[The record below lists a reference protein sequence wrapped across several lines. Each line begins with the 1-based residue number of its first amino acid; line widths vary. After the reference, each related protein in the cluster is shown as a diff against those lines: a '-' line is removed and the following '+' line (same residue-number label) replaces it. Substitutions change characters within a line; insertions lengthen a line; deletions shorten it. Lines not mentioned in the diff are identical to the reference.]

1 MGNKKLKCKS
11 RNVAQVEIDDSP
23 TRKIIL
29 DINYREE
36 NYDASNTL
44 ALPSEKRKTKSKVEK
59 VSTTRLLSKKR
70 RKQLEKVVEK
80 KKKKLNRGT
89 LLEELAKVQAPQEE
103 LNHYVSLT
111 SIQTKGLKRHFREI
125 ELPTKE
131 YEVNANDEDEND
143 AVEVPVNSI
152 KGGKKKRLAILEEQR
167 KEEAVSDPNVVGF
180 DEFTDSDSAPNNSE
194 SEGDD
199 NEVDC
204 DNKPESN
211 DTDVQQ
217 DEQDKNVPKD
227 TTFVEN
233 SQHQTE
239 NIKND
244 KDKASINKENQSP
257 DSKSTKKDER
267 VKVSVTV
274 EKKPAVFVTV
284 QRKPEIQA
292 ARLKLPVVAEEQVIV
307 EAINDNPVVI
317 ITGETGSGKTTQV
330 PQFLY
335 EAGYAQEKLIGVTEP
350 RRVAAISMS
359 KRVAEE
365 MNLTEKEVSYLIR
378 FEGNVTAET
387 KIKFMTDGVLL
398 KEIQSD
404 FLLTKYSV
412 IILDEAHE
420 RSVYTD
426 ILIGL
431 LSRIVPLRNKR
442 KNPLKLVIM
451 SATLR
456 VEELVDNDKLFKQKP
471 PVLSVES
478 RQFPVTIHFN
488 RRTNTNYVS
497 DAFKKAVKI
506 HTRLPDGG
514 ILIFLTGQRE
524 VNYVVRKLRRAFPI
538 KDKKESKKR
547 RHKLDK
553 NSDSLE
559 KEKDKSSAEKEENV
573 DGSEDNSDNDNFD
586 DDFRSKEA
594 IRYNKLRQKKQIQL
608 PNISLDDY
616 SVVPTDDTHEDLL
629 EVDDEEE
636 GQLDEDED
644 EDDDVLDLNTLKNAQ
659 PLWVLPLYSILPSH
673 EQAKVFEPP
682 PENYRLCVVATNVAE
697 TSLTIPDVKY
707 VIDCGRCKT
716 RLYDR
721 VTGVSTYQVCYTS
734 KASAN
739 QRAGRAGRVGPG
751 HCYRLYSSAVFND
764 QFEPF
769 SQSEIQ
775 RKPVDDLLLQMKMMN
790 IDKVVNFPFPTPP
803 DVVQLKTAEKRLQI
817 LGALQ
822 RPSNKEGSYSA
833 KITPLGQ
840 SIAAFPVAP
849 RYGKML
855 ALSHQHNLLAYTVC
869 MVAALSV
876 QEVLMEAFN
885 TDGASKKWLQM
896 RRFWAGVGN
905 NLLLGDPMVLI
916 RAVGG
921 AEYAGIKGKLLS
933 FCAEYGLRHK
943 AVVEIRKLRQ
953 QLTNEINLNIPN
965 LNLTIDPE
973 MKPPLDTEAKL
984 LRQIVLAGMADQV
997 ARKVMPDEVSED
1009 QDKNKYK
1016 YAYKTMDME
1025 DPAFMHSSC
1034 VLRRTCP
1041 EWVVYQEVYETNK
1054 MYMRGVTAIEPEWL
1068 PKFAPSLCRL
1078 GDPLTD
1084 PPPRYD
1090 TETGK
1095 VMCSITGTFGKAG
1108 WKLPVMDM
1116 EHPLSVEGV
1125 KWFACFLLEG
1135 KVCPKLKQF
1144 VPSLLSSP
1152 QSINKGWAK
1161 LIPRTQ
1167 EMTQHLLSRGIMSRD
1182 KLFET
1187 WKDDRSFLLSS
1198 YQKWLPE
1205 SIHGHITIIWP
1216 PV

>member
-1 MGNKKLKCKS
+1 MMGNKRHNWKA
-11 RNVAQVEIDDSP
+11 RNVAKVEIDNSQ
-23 TRKIIL
+23 TKKITL
-29 DINYREE
+29 DIKYHKD
-36 NYDASNTL
+36 NYDACNTL
-44 ALPSEKRKTKSKVEK
+44 VLPSKKRKTSSKVET
-59 VSTTRLLSKKR
+59 VITTRLLSKKR

-80 KKKKLNRGT
+80 KKKKLNRAT

-103 LNHYVSLT
+103 LKHYVSLT

-125 ELPTKE
+125 DVPTKKFA
-131 YEVNANDEDEND
+131 VKTNDKDEND
-143 AVEVPVNSI
+143 TTEVSINSI
-152 KGGKKKRLAILEEQR
+152 KGSRRKRLAILKNQR
-167 KEEAVSDPNVVGF
+167 EKEANSDPNVVGF
-180 DEFTDSDSAPNNSE
+180 SDSSSSTSE
-194 SEGDD
+194 SDYSEPEYNGS
-199 NEVDC
+199 EL
-204 DNKPESN
+204 ESN
-211 DTDVQQ
+211 VNHDVRQ
-217 DEQDKNVPKD
+217 DVNIQKSTTSTKYIQD
-227 TTFVEN
+227 
-233 SQHQTE
+233 HTE
-239 NIKND
+239 NINDSID
-244 KDKASINKENQSP
+244 KDHQSYDSISSEKKETKNEVP
-257 DSKSTKKDER
+257 DTID
-267 VKVSVTV
+267 
-274 EKKPAVFVTV
+274 KKPADFVTV
-284 QRKPEIQA
+284 QRKPEIQV
-292 ARLKLPVVAEEQVIV
+292 ARLKLPIVAEEQVIV
-307 EAINDNPVVI
+307 EAINDHSVVI

-335 EAGYAQEKLIGVTEP
+335 EAGYAREKMIGITEP

-378 FEGNVTAET
+378 FEGNTTSTT

-431 LSRIVPLRNKR
+431 LSRIVPLRYKR

-456 VEELVDNDKLFKQKP
+456 VEELVENDRLFKQKP

-488 RRTNTNYVS
+488 RRTNRNYVA

-514 ILIFLTGQRE
+514 ILIFLTGQKE
-524 VNYVVRKLRRAFPI
+524 VNNVVRKLRRAFPI
-538 KDKKESKKR
+538 KNRKETAKTILK
-547 RHKLDK
+547 DK
-553 NSDSLE
+553 NRH
-559 KEKDKSSAEKEENV
+559 SARIEENM
-573 DGSEDNSDNDNFD
+573 DGVETEQAIEDNSDGDNFD
-586 DDFRSKEA
+586 NDFSSKEA
-594 IRYNKLRQKKQIQL
+594 IRYNKLRRKKQIQL
-608 PNISLDDY
+608 PSINLDDY
-616 SVVPTDDTHEDLL
+616 SVIPADDTHEDLI
-629 EVDDEEE
+629 EIEDEEE

-644 EDDDVLDLNTLKNAQ
+644 EDNDVIDLNTLANAQ
-659 PLWVLPLYSILPSH
+659 PLWVLPLYSLLPTH

-682 PENYRLCVVATNVAE
+682 PEKYRLCVVATNVAE
-697 TSLTIPDVKY
+697 TSLTIPNIKY
-707 VIDCGRCKT
+707 VIDCGRCKI
-716 RLYDR
+716 RLYDK

-739 QRAGRAGRVGPG
+739 QRAGRAGRTGPG

-764 QFEPF
+764 QFEEF

-775 RKPVDDLLLQMKMMN
+775 RKPVDDLLLQMKVMN

-803 DVVQLKTAEKRLQI
+803 DIIQLKTAEQRLQI

-822 RPSNKEGSYSA
+822 HSSLNEKGSYSA
-833 KITPLGQ
+833 KITPLGH

-855 ALSHQHNLLAYTVC
+855 ALSHQHNLLSYTVC

-876 QEVLMEAFN
+876 QEVLIEAFN

-896 RRFWAGVGN
+896 RRFWAGIGN
-905 NLLLGDPMVLI
+905 SLLLGDPMVLI

-921 AEYAGIKGKLLS
+921 AEYAGTKGKLLS
-933 FCAEYGLRHK
+933 FCEEHGLRHK

-953 QLTNEINLNIPN
+953 QLTNEINLNIQN

-997 ARKVMPDEVSED
+997 AKKVMPDEVSED
-1009 QDKNKYK
+1009 QDKNKWK
-1016 YAYKTMDME
+1016 YAYKTMNME
-1025 DPAFMHSSC
+1025 DPVFMHSSC

-1078 GDPLTD
+1078 GEPLID

-1090 TETGK
+1090 VGTGK
-1095 VMCSITGTFGKAG
+1095 VMCNITGTFGKVG
-1108 WKLPVMDM
+1108 WKLPVMEV
-1116 EHPLSVEGV
+1116 EHPLSMAGV

-1135 KVCPKLKQF
+1135 KVCSKLQQF
-1144 VPSLLSSP
+1144 VPSLLTTP
-1152 QSINKGWAK
+1152 QSINKSWAK

-1167 EMTQHLLSRGIMSRD
+1167 EITQHLLSRGIMSKER
-1182 KLFET
+1182 LLET
-1187 WKDDRSFLLSS
+1187 WEEDKSFLLSA

-1205 SIHGHITIIWP
+1205 SIHGHVTVIWP